1 MGFLYFEQAG
11 PGQAWLGLGL
21 GVNLAAIKTL
31 NEWIFNKRPHDWLP
45 SPAEGLLGIR
55 SRFNILLAYFA
66 FEISTRAASL
76 TAADFAFK
84 LTAAAAAAADKTELN

>member
-1 MGFLYFEQAG
+1 MNEFLINARTTG
-11 PGQAWLGLGL
+11 C
-21 GVNLAAIKTL
+21 
-31 NEWIFNKRPHDWLP
+31 
-45 SPAEGLLGIR
+45 PAEGLLGIR

-84 LTAAAAAAADKTELN
+84 LTAAAAAADKTELN

>member
-1 MGFLYFEQAG
+1 MNEFL
-11 PGQAWLGLGL
+11 
-21 GVNLAAIKTL
+21 IK
-31 NEWIFNKRPHDWLP
+31 
-45 SPAEGLLGIR
+45 EGLLGIR

-84 LTAAAAAAADKTELN
+84 LTAAAAADKTELN